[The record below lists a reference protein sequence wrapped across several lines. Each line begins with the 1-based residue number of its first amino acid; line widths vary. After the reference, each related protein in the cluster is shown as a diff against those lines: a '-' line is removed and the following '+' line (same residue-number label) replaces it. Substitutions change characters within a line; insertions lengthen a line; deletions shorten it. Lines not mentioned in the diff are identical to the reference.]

1 MDLYTNNILELASTI
16 PITTRLRHPD
26 VSVTK
31 RTAICGSS
39 ITLDL
44 NVADS
49 KIREVGLDIR
59 ACALGQ
65 ASTCIFL
72 THAVGTDFDTILELR
87 KNLKTFLE
95 TGTFLIKHPFAKYK
109 YFKPAQKVPY
119 RHDSVLLVLDASIG
133 ALQKVADLETK
144 SHHSV

>member
-16 PITTRLRHPD
+16 PITTRLKHPD

-44 NVADS
+44 NVVDS
-49 KIREVGLDIR
+49 KITEVGLDIK

-65 ASTCIFL
+65 ASACIFL
-72 THAVGTDFDTILELR
+72 TDAIGTNYDTILELR
-87 KNLKTFLE
+87 RNLKTFLE
-95 TGTFLIKHPFAKYK
+95 TGTFLIKSPFARYK

-119 RHDSVLLVLDASIG
+119 RHDSVLLILDASIE
-133 ALQKVADLETK
+133 ALRKASNLETK
-144 SHHSV
+144 SN

>member
-16 PITTRLRHPD
+16 PITTRLKQPD
-26 VSVTK
+26 VTVTR

-44 NVADS
+44 NISDS
-49 KIREVGLDIR
+49 KISEIGIDIK

-65 ASTCIFL
+65 ASACIFL
-72 THAVGTDFDTILELR
+72 THAVGTEIKVISELR
-87 KNLKTFLE
+87 KNLKIFLDK
-95 TGTFLIKHPFAKYK
+95 GSFLIKEPFAEYK

-119 RHDSVLLVLDASIG
+119 RHDSVLLILDASIE
-133 ALQKVADLETK
+133 ALQKASGLKAK
-144 SHHSV
+144 SN

>member
-16 PITTRLRHPD
+16 PITTRLKQPD
-26 VSVTK
+26 VTVTR

-44 NVADS
+44 NISDS
-49 KIREVGLDIR
+49 KISEIGIDIK

-65 ASTCIFL
+65 ASACIFL
-72 THAVGTDFDTILELR
+72 THAVGTEIKVISELR
-87 KNLKTFLE
+87 KNLKIFLDK
-95 TGTFLIKHPFAKYK
+95 GSFLIKEPFAEYK

-119 RHDSVLLVLDASIG
+119 RHDSVLLILDASIE
-133 ALQKVADLETK
+133 ALQKAPGLKTK
-144 SHHSV
+144 SN

>member
-16 PITTRLRHPD
+16 PVTSRLKDPD
-26 VSVTK
+26 ISVTK

-44 NVADS
+44 NIVEA
-49 KIREVGLDIR
+49 KISAVGLDIK

-65 ASTCIFL
+65 ASACIFL
-72 THAVGTDFDTILELR
+72 THAIGTDVDTILKLR

-95 TGTFLIKHPFAKYK
+95 TGNFSIGNPFTRYK
-109 YFKPAQKVPY
+109 YFEPVQKVPY
-119 RHDSVLLVLDASIG
+119 RHDSVLLVLDASIE
-133 ALQKVADLETK
+133 ALRKVSSLKTK
-144 SHHSV
+144 TN

>member
-16 PITTRLRHPD
+16 PVTTRLKHPD

-44 NVADS
+44 NIADS
-49 KIREVGLDIR
+49 KISEVGLDIK

-65 ASTCIFL
+65 ASACIFL
-72 THAVGTDFDTILELR
+72 TDAVGTDFDTILELR
-87 KNLKTFLE
+87 RNLKTFLE
-95 TGTFLIKHPFAKYK
+95 TGTFLIKSPFARYK

-119 RHDSVLLVLDASIG
+119 RHDSVLLILDASIE
-133 ALQKVADLETK
+133 ALQKASNLKTK
-144 SHHSV
+144 SN

>member
-16 PITTRLRHPD
+16 PVTTRLKHPD

-44 NVADS
+44 NIADS
-49 KIREVGLDIR
+49 KIREVGLDIK

-65 ASTCIFL
+65 ASACIFL
-72 THAVGTDFDTILELR
+72 THAVGTNFDTILELR
-87 KNLKTFLE
+87 RNLKTFLE
-95 TGTFLIKHPFAKYK
+95 TGTFLIKYPFARYK
-109 YFKPAQKVPY
+109 YFEPAQKVPY
-119 RHDSVLLVLDASIG
+119 RHDSVLLVLDASIE
-133 ALQKVADLETK
+133 ALKKVSDLKTK
-144 SHHSV
+144 SN

>member
-1 MDLYTNNILELASTI
+1 MDLYTNNILELASNI
-16 PITTRLRHPD
+16 PITNRLKHPD

-44 NVADS
+44 NVVDS
-49 KIREVGLDIR
+49 KIREVGLDIK

-65 ASTCIFL
+65 ASACIFL
-72 THAVGTDFDTILELR
+72 TNAVGTNFDTILELR

-95 TGTFLIKHPFAKYK
+95 KGTFLIKNPFTRYK

-119 RHDSVLLVLDASIG
+119 RHDSVLLVLDASIE
-133 ALQKVADLETK
+133 ALQTVSDLKTK
-144 SHHSV
+144 SN

>member
-16 PITTRLRHPD
+16 PITSRLKDPD

-44 NVADS
+44 NIEEY
-49 KIREVGLDIR
+49 KIIELGLDIK

-65 ASTCIFL
+65 ASACIFV
-72 THAVGTDFDTILELR
+72 THAVGTNLNTVLELR

-95 TGTFLIKHPFAKYK
+95 TGPFLIKDPFVRYK
-109 YFKPAQKVPY
+109 YFEPAQKVPY
-119 RHDSVLLVLDASIG
+119 RHDSVLLVLDASIE
-133 ALQKVADLETK
+133 ALKKFSDLKTK
-144 SHHSV
+144 SN

>member
-16 PITTRLRHPD
+16 PITTRLKQPD
-26 VSVTK
+26 VTVTR

-44 NVADS
+44 NISDS
-49 KIREVGLDIR
+49 KISEIGLDIK

-65 ASTCIFL
+65 ASACIFL
-72 THAVGTDFDTILELR
+72 THAVGTEIKVISELR
-87 KNLKTFLE
+87 KNLKIFLDK
-95 TGTFLIKHPFAKYK
+95 GSFLIKEPFAEYK

-119 RHDSVLLVLDASIG
+119 RHDSVLLILDASIE
-133 ALQKVADLETK
+133 ALQKASGLKAK
-144 SHHSV
+144 SN

>member
-16 PITTRLRHPD
+16 PITTRLKHPD

-44 NVADS
+44 NIADS
-49 KIREVGLDIR
+49 KIREVGLDIK

-65 ASTCIFL
+65 ASACIFL
-72 THAVGTDFDTILELR
+72 THAVGTNFDTILELR
-87 KNLKTFLE
+87 RNLKTFLE
-95 TGTFLIKHPFAKYK
+95 TGTFLIKYPFERYK
-109 YFKPAQKVPY
+109 YFEPAQKVPY
-119 RHDSVLLVLDASIG
+119 RHDSVLLVLDASIE
-133 ALQKVADLETK
+133 ALQKVSDLKTK
-144 SHHSV
+144 SN

>member
-1 MDLYTNNILELASTI
+1 MDLYTNSILELASTI
-16 PITTRLRHPD
+16 PVTTRLKHPD

-44 NVADS
+44 NIADS
-49 KIREVGLDIR
+49 KIREVGLDIK

-65 ASTCIFL
+65 ASACIFL
-72 THAVGTDFDTILELR
+72 TDAVGTNFDTILELR
-87 KNLKTFLE
+87 RNLKTFLE
-95 TGTFLIKHPFAKYK
+95 TGAFLIKNPFARYR

-119 RHDSVLLVLDASIG
+119 RHDSVLLVLDASIE
-133 ALQKVADLETK
+133 ALQKVSDLKTK
-144 SHHSV
+144 SN

>member
-16 PITTRLRHPD
+16 PITTRLKHPD

-44 NVADS
+44 NVAGS
-49 KIREVGLDIR
+49 KISEVGLDIK

-65 ASTCIFL
+65 ASACIFL
-72 THAVGTDFDTILELR
+72 TDAIGTNFDTILELR
-87 KNLKTFLE
+87 RNLKTFLE
-95 TGTFLIKHPFAKYK
+95 TGTFLIKSPFARYK

-119 RHDSVLLVLDASIG
+119 RHDSVLLILDASIE
-133 ALQKVADLETK
+133 ALRKASNLETK
-144 SHHSV
+144 SN

>member
-16 PITTRLRHPD
+16 PITTRLKHPD

-44 NVADS
+44 NVTDC
-49 KIREVGLDIR
+49 KIREIGLDIK

-65 ASTCIFL
+65 ASACIFL
-72 THAVGTDFDTILELR
+72 TDAVGTNFDTILELR
-87 KNLKTFLE
+87 RNLKTFLE
-95 TGTFLIKHPFAKYK
+95 TGTFLIKSPFARYK

-119 RHDSVLLVLDASIG
+119 RHDSVLLILDASIE
-133 ALQKVADLETK
+133 ALQKASNLKTK
-144 SHHSV
+144 SN

>member
-16 PITTRLRHPD
+16 PITTRLKHPD
-26 VSVTK
+26 VSVTR

-44 NVADS
+44 NVAGS
-49 KIREVGLDIR
+49 KISEVGLDIK

-65 ASTCIFL
+65 ASACIFL
-72 THAVGTDFDTILELR
+72 TDAIGTNFDTILELR
-87 KNLKTFLE
+87 RNLKTFLE
-95 TGTFLIKHPFAKYK
+95 TGTFLIKSPFARYK

-119 RHDSVLLVLDASIG
+119 RHDSVLLILDASIE
-133 ALQKVADLETK
+133 ALRKASNLETK
-144 SHHSV
+144 SN

>member
-16 PITTRLRHPD
+16 PITTRLKHPD

-44 NVADS
+44 NVVDS
-49 KIREVGLDIR
+49 KIREVGLDIK

-65 ASTCIFL
+65 ASACIFL
-72 THAVGTDFDTILELR
+72 TDAVGTNFDTILELR
-87 KNLKTFLE
+87 RNLKTFLE
-95 TGTFLIKHPFAKYK
+95 TGTFLIKSPFARYK

-119 RHDSVLLVLDASIG
+119 RHDSVLLILDASIE
-133 ALQKVADLETK
+133 ALRKASNLETK
-144 SHHSV
+144 SN

>member
-16 PITTRLRHPD
+16 PITTRLKHPD

-44 NVADS
+44 NVTDC
-49 KIREVGLDIR
+49 KIREIGLDIK

-65 ASTCIFL
+65 ASACIFL
-72 THAVGTDFDTILELR
+72 TDAVGTNFDTILELR
-87 KNLKTFLE
+87 RNLKTFLE
-95 TGTFLIKHPFAKYK
+95 TGTFLIKSPFARYK

-119 RHDSVLLVLDASIG
+119 RHDSVLLILDASIE
-133 ALQKVADLETK
+133 ALRKASNLETK
-144 SHHSV
+144 SN

>member
-16 PITTRLRHPD
+16 PITTRLKHPD

-44 NVADS
+44 NIVDS
-49 KIREVGLDIR
+49 KIKEVGLDIK

-65 ASTCIFL
+65 ASTCIFV
-72 THAVGTDFDTILELR
+72 THAVGTNFDTILELR

-95 TGTFLIKHPFAKYK
+95 TGTFLIKSPFARYK

-119 RHDSVLLVLDASIG
+119 RHDSVLLILDASIE
-133 ALQKVADLETK
+133 ALQKASDLKTK
-144 SHHSV
+144 SN

>member
-16 PITTRLRHPD
+16 PVTTRLKYPD

-44 NVADS
+44 NIVNS
-49 KIREVGLDIR
+49 KIIEVGLEIK

-65 ASTCIFL
+65 ASACIFV
-72 THAVGTDFDTILELR
+72 THAIGTDIDAITELR
-87 KNLKTFLE
+87 KNLKTFLD
-95 TGTFLIKHPFAKYK
+95 TGTFLIKDPFTRYK
-109 YFKPAQKVPY
+109 YFEPAQKVPY
-119 RHDSVLLVLDASIG
+119 RHDSVLLILDATIE
-133 ALQKVADLETK
+133 ALQEVSGLKTK
-144 SHHSV
+144 GN